1 MSKPIK
7 LLASAEDAEQAF
19 YDAIG
24 RADLEGLMAL
34 WAEDEEIVC
43 IHPGAPRLQGHAAIR
58 ESWELIFQ
66 RGPVH
71 IRPRQVHATHNM
83 LCSVHSLIEEVK
95 TPDEAGWEDAHI
107 LATNVYLKTPQGW
120 RLVMHHACIAPGK
133 PVAEQSSASM
143 LH

>member
-1 MSKPIK
+1 MPKPIK

-24 RADLEGLMAL
+24 RADIDALMRL
-34 WAEDEEIVC
+34 WADDDEVTC

-58 ESWELIFQ
+58 ESWELIFE

-71 IRPRQVHATHNM
+71 IRPRHLHMTQNTMCA
-83 LCSVHSLIEEVK
+83 VHSVVEEVK
-95 TPDEAGWEDAHI
+95 SPESTWKDAHI
-107 LATNVYLKTPQGW
+107 LATNVFLKTPHGW
-120 RLVMHHACIAPGK
+120 RMVMHHASIAPGK
-133 PVAEQSSASM
+133 PVDEQLAAAI